1 VTETVTIRG
10 VTYPS
15 QKAAAD
21 ALGVS
26 RSTVSSAK
34 MRNTL
39 DGVGLGPLQKGCDG
53 NYKKPIAF
61 NDVEWPTRRALAD
74 HLGVRPSEL
83 CAYFKVRD
91 AMMRDT

>member
-1 VTETVTIRG
+1 MTKTITIRG

-15 QKAAAD
+15 QKAAAA

-26 RSTVSSAK
+26 TATVSCAK

-39 DGVGLGPLQKGCDG
+39 DGVGLGPRQKGCDG
-53 NYKKPIAF
+53 NYKKPIEF
-61 NDVEWPTRRALAD
+61 NGVEWPTRRALAD

-91 AMMRDT
+91 VMMRDT